1 MDRLKFIV
9 VAMLLAMLLAGSLA
23 SLASCKV
30 DKEHHCYVLK
40 ESWKSAVMEGKY
52 TVADDIME
60 MYKKDGCP

>member
-1 MDRLKFIV
+1 VEIIKKLSTFAV
-9 VAMLLAMLLAGSLA
+9 VILIAGSLA
-23 SLASCKV
+23 ACAA

-40 ESWKSAVMEGKY
+40 ESWNSAVLEGKY